1 MFWCC
6 AAESSDSTAPQ
17 LLVSNTESYAD
28 SAVSAKTVGENGG
41 TFEVALGSITGQLG
55 LELDMTDATNGPM
68 IASILDGHVQD
79 FNRKNPGQAL
89 KVYDRIAKVNGR
101 NGTSVELQKLL
112 ASSQGPVQLQIVRP
126 QERTTI
132 LHKTGELGINL
143 HYKKNSTGIVIKD
156 IIDGGMLAKHNA
168 ENPEA
173 QVVVGDRIVGFS
185 GEAMKGTDLVK
196 KLQES
201 SILTLTV
208 MHY

>member
-1 MFWCC
+1 MLWCC
-6 AAESSDSTAPQ
+6 AAESSDSTAAQ
-17 LLVSNTESYAD
+17 LPVSNTDDD
-28 SAVSAKTVGENGG
+28 SGVSAKTVGENGG
-41 TFEVALGSITGQLG
+41 TFEVALGSMTGQLG

-68 IASILDGHVQD
+68 ISDILDGYVRD